1 MRGAWCARY
10 IHMGMDRHG
19 CGHGRGHGLCGHA
32 VNRHLQATATGRE
45 GHLCA
50 LGRACQVAAAAVK
63 ARVAQGHRMHACV
76 PAGRRTVGQ
85 ARKQAL
91 LEFLDHLGVPA
102 ARLERVTERRD
113 HLGGTDAVGHLE
125 NIVAVVVLTDCVHL
139 DRAFRAHAELTEGA
153 AATLLLEA
161 DAGARLLEH
170 GGAHGAERT
179 EDCREPHGDDEAQGP
194 LGGASGQRRLHKARV
209 QRT

>member
-10 IHMGMDRHG
+10 IHMDMDRHG
-19 CGHGRGHGLCGHA
+19 RGHGRGHGLCGHA
-32 VNRHLQATATGRE
+32 VHLQATATGRE

-63 ARVAQGHRMHACV
+63 ARVAQGHRMRACV

-179 EDCREPHGDDEAQGP
+179 EDHRGREPHGDEAQGP
-194 LGGASGQRRLHKARV
+194 RDGASGHLICAPQSKAP
-209 QRT
+209 